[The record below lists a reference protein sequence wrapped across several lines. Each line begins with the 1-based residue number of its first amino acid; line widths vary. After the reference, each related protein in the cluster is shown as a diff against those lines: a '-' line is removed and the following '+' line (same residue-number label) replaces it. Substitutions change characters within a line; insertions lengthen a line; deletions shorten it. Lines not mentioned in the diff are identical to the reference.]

1 VIINISGTSGTGKST
16 LVRQVM
22 KTYDTC
28 EPFMI
33 EGRKRPMGYTCESKG
48 IPNKLFIPG
57 HYETACGGCDT
68 LSMFPNF
75 MDFLYDM
82 IRNAHTHR
90 LYPEGK
96 HVMFEGLLV
105 ESDVRRAV
113 ETHNL
118 GHEMKVIHLDVTLEE
133 CFRSIAERRAR
144 KGKLEPVARKHTED
158 RYRSVKRRQIRLS
171 AAGIDA
177 AFYSRENAY
186 ETCRKVLGL
195 QNSASVPAAQAFV

>member
-1 VIINISGTSGTGKST
+1 MIINISGTSGTGKST

-22 KTYDTC
+22 KTYDKC

-33 EGRKRPMGYTCESKG
+33 EGRKRPMGYVCRSNG
-48 IPNKLFIPG
+48 IFNSLFIPG

-82 IRNAHTHR
+82 IRKAHTRR
-90 LYPEGK
+90 LHEEGQ
-96 HVMFEGLLV
+96 HVMYEGLLV

-144 KGKLEPVARKHTED
+144 KGKLKPVARKHTED
-158 RYRSVKRRQIRLS
+158 RYRSVRRRQLRLS

-177 AFYSRENAY
+177 KFYSREKAY
-186 ETCRKVLGL
+186 EAVRNVLGL
-195 QNSASVPAAQAFV
+195 QNSPSVPAAEAFV